1 MRLILP
7 LKLVLGNDDGQ
18 WLPFRLVVGQQWAA
32 SIAAGYLQ
40 YYQLQSKMDQL
51 SNAAHSL
58 VHCRLHSVQLFTGRA
73 ATQVRDRR
81 GRKVGSQR
89 QVGSQILFTCWEILF
104 VVRYWD
110 DLMMKKNVQEMLW
123 TYCDRWWRKE
133 LLLQVTKLVCRFFR
147 NMGGKLHWNTLKGGI
162 LSLTLKKKRNW
173 TKPLA
178 KSSRTKNTWSEFAKS
193 ANLLWRGRS

>member
-1 MRLILP
+1 MMLRSP
-7 LKLVLGNDDGQ
+7 FKLVVQQSSGQ
-18 WLPFRLVVGQQWAA
+18 EE
-32 SIAAGYLQ
+32 SAAGYLQ

-104 VVRYWD
+104 VVSYWD
-110 DLMMKKNVQEMLW
+110 DLMMKKIVQEVRCYGRIVIDDDVKSSNWSSWIHETPVQVVTRRTQCMW
-123 TYCDRWWRKE
+123 GAPIKI
-133 LLLQVTKLVCRFFR
+133 LQLQKC
-147 NMGGKLHWNTLKGGI
+147 WTLKLEIQGD
-162 LSLTLKKKRNW
+162 R
-173 TKPLA
+173 
-178 KSSRTKNTWSEFAKS
+178 
-193 ANLLWRGRS
+193 

>member
-110 DLMMKKNVQEMLW
+110 DLMMKKNVQEVGC
-123 TYCDRWWRKE
+123 YGH
-133 LLLQVTKLVCRFFR
+133 LVIDDDVKSSCCSWPNWSAVFFLGIR
-147 NMGGKLHWNTLKGGI
+147 VENYVGI
-162 LSLTLKKKRNW
+162 LWREEYCPSL
-173 TKPLA
+173 
-178 KSSRTKNTWSEFAKS
+178 
-193 ANLLWRGRS
+193 